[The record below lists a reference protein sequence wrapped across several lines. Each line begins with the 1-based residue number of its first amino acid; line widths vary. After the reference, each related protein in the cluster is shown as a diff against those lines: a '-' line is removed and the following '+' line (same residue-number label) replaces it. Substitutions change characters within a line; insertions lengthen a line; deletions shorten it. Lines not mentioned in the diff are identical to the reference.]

1 MKDMELGTRS
11 RQWLV
16 VALVAATIISGIALL
31 LRSSYLAEASRLDL
45 VQTSAAD
52 LYRLSALEWE
62 AIASEQVE
70 AETRATLEGLTTGLV
85 TSGESLA
92 EQGVLPGDALGQLA
106 VLIDGLNRELDLLEA
121 GRLDAAL
128 EVDEEVVDP
137 TFDGLMIVY
146 QQLAVEARAKAERTN
161 LVTGLLFVILIL
173 AGVVLS
179 SFGVR
184 KSESLLRLE
193 QLVQIKDRFTASV
206 SHELRTPLT
215 VALGIAEILEEGSH
229 DMGEQEQR
237 ELLGVLVQQTRD
249 MNDIIDDLL
258 VAARSEIG
266 TIAVVIEPVEVV
278 HLVRSVV
285 VGLGAPQPVDVD
297 VPDSLTALADP
308 GRLRQVARNLLVNA
322 VRYGGDRITVRGWV
336 GADRV
341 YLDVS
346 DNGAGI
352 PELDRERM
360 FEAFTRAKT
369 GQVSDSVGIGLYI
382 SRHMTELM
390 GGHLTYH
397 HGPTGP
403 TFRVELPLA
412 HQDTTASEPNDKP
425 TATDPAG
432 EMGGLHPG
440 QIGTGTAAPMPAATW
455 GLEQGL

>member
-1 MKDMELGTRS
+1 MEFGTRS

-31 LRSSYLAEASRLDL
+31 LRSSYLAAASRLDL
-45 VQTSAAD
+45 VQMSAAD

-70 AETRATLEGLTTGLV
+70 AETRATLEGLTAGLV

-137 TFDGLMIVY
+137 TFDRLMIVY
-146 QQLAVEARAKAERTN
+146 QRLAVEARAKAERTN

-229 DMGEQEQR
+229 G
-237 ELLGVLVQQTRD
+237 
-249 MNDIIDDLL
+249 
-258 VAARSEIG
+258 
-266 TIAVVIEPVEVV
+266 
-278 HLVRSVV
+278 
-285 VGLGAPQPVDVD
+285 
-297 VPDSLTALADP
+297 
-308 GRLRQVARNLLVNA
+308 
-322 VRYGGDRITVRGWV
+322 
-336 GADRV
+336 
-341 YLDVS
+341 
-346 DNGAGI
+346 
-352 PELDRERM
+352 
-360 FEAFTRAKT
+360 
-369 GQVSDSVGIGLYI
+369 
-382 SRHMTELM
+382 M
-390 GGHLTYH
+390 GGRSN
-397 HGPTGP
+397 GSCSGCWSS
-403 TFRVELPLA
+403 R
-412 HQDTTASEPNDKP
+412 
-425 TATDPAG
+425 
-432 EMGGLHPG
+432 PG
-440 QIGTGTAAPMPAATW
+440 T
-455 GLEQGL
+455 

>member
-1 MKDMELGTRS
+1 
-11 RQWLV
+11 
-16 VALVAATIISGIALL
+16 
-31 LRSSYLAEASRLDL
+31 
-45 VQTSAAD
+45 
-52 LYRLSALEWE
+52 
-62 AIASEQVE
+62 
-70 AETRATLEGLTTGLV
+70 
-85 TSGESLA
+85 
-92 EQGVLPGDALGQLA
+92 
-106 VLIDGLNRELDLLEA
+106 
-121 GRLDAAL
+121 
-128 EVDEEVVDP
+128 
-137 TFDGLMIVY
+137 
-146 QQLAVEARAKAERTN
+146 
-161 LVTGLLFVILIL
+161 
-173 AGVVLS
+173 
-179 SFGVR
+179 
-184 KSESLLRLE
+184 
-193 QLVQIKDRFTASV
+193 
-206 SHELRTPLT
+206 
-215 VALGIAEILEEGSH
+215 
-229 DMGEQEQR
+229 
-237 ELLGVLVQQTRD
+237 
-249 MNDIIDDLL
+249 MNEIIDDLL

-285 VGLGAPQPVDVD
+285 VGLGAPQPVEVD

-360 FEAFTRAKT
+360 FEPFTRAKT

-397 HGPTGP
+397 HDPTGP

-432 EMGGLHPG
+432 EMGGLHPD
-440 QIGTGTAAPMPAATW
+440 QLGTKTAAPMPVATW